1 MACMADVPLHPLL
14 ATRWSP
20 TAFDPTRAAQ
30 PAQVD
35 SLLQAAR
42 WAPSAGNSQ
51 PWAFIVGV
59 RGDSDHQRLVRHLAP
74 SARRWAPDAA
84 LLFANLAHRHVA
96 DTDWDYSEF
105 STYDLGQAVAHL
117 TVQARSLGLYVRQF
131 RAFDREALATEF
143 EVTAHWEIATM
154 SAIGWVPPGSEP
166 AAPEHLPER
175 ERRPLD
181 ELRWPAAD
189 LADRV

>member
-1 MACMADVPLHPLL
+1 MVSMDEVPLHALL

-20 TAFDPTRAAQ
+20 MAFDKARTVSAG
-30 PAQVD
+30 QVD

-59 RGDSDHQRLVRHLAP
+59 RGDRDHERLVGHLAP
-74 SARRWAPDAA
+74 SSRRWAPDAA

-96 DTDWDYSEF
+96 ETDWDYSEF
-105 STYDLGQAVAHL
+105 SSYDLGQAVAHL
-117 TVQARSLGLYVRQF
+117 TLQARSLGMYVRQF
-131 RAFDREALATEF
+131 RAFDREALAREF
-143 EVTAHWEIATM
+143 EVPGHWEIATM
-154 SAIGWVPPGSEP
+154 SAVGWVPPGSEP
-166 AAPEHLPER
+166 IAPEKQQER
-175 ERRPLD
+175 ERRPID

-189 LADRV
+189 LADRR

>member
-1 MACMADVPLHPLL
+1 M
-14 ATRWSP
+14 
-20 TAFDPTRAAQ
+20 AFDEARSVGPG
-30 PAQVD
+30 QVD

-59 RGDSDHQRLVRHLAP
+59 RGDTDHQRLVRHLAP

-96 DTDWDYSEF
+96 ETDWDYSEF
-105 STYDLGQAVAHL
+105 ASYDLGQAVAHL
-117 TVQARSLGLYVRQF
+117 TLQARSLGMYVRQF
-131 RAFDREALATEF
+131 RAFDREALTREF
-143 EVTAHWEIATM
+143 EVPAHWEIATM
-154 SAIGWVPPGSEP
+154 SAVGWVPRGSEP
-166 AAPEHLPER
+166 VALQKQQGR

-181 ELRWPAAD
+181 ALRWPAAD
-189 LADRV
+189 LAGRS

>member
-1 MACMADVPLHPLL
+1 M
-14 ATRWSP
+14 
-20 TAFDPTRAAQ
+20 AFDKAQ
-30 PAQVD
+30 SVRPGQVD

-59 RGDSDHQRLVRHLAP
+59 RGDSDHRRLVGHLAP

-96 DTDWDYSEF
+96 ETDWDYSEF
-105 STYDLGQAVAHL
+105 SSYDLGQAVAHL
-117 TVQARSLGLYVRQF
+117 TLQARSMGMYVRQF
-131 RAFDREALATEF
+131 RAFDREALAREF
-143 EVTAHWEIATM
+143 EVPAHWEIATM
-154 SAIGWVPPGSEP
+154 SAVGWVPRGSEP
-166 AAPEHLPER
+166 LALEKQQER

-189 LADRV
+189 LADRR

>member
-1 MACMADVPLHPLL
+1 MDEVPLHSLL

-20 TAFDPTRAAQ
+20 TTFDATRSVR
-30 PAQVD
+30 PEQVE

-59 RGDSDHQRLVRHLAP
+59 RDDRDHRRLVRHLAA
-74 SARRWAPDAA
+74 SAGRWAPDAA
-84 LLFANLAHRHVA
+84 LLVANLAHRHVA

-105 STYDLGQAVAHL
+105 ASYDLGQAVAHVTL
-117 TVQARSLGLYVRQF
+117 QARSLGMYLRQF
-131 RAFDREALATEF
+131 RAFDREALAREF
-143 EVTAHWEIATM
+143 EVPDHWEIATM
-154 SAIGWVPPGSEP
+154 SAIGWVPRGSEP
-166 AAPEHLPER
+166 KAREKQQER

-181 ELRWPAAD
+181 DLRWPAAD
-189 LADRV
+189 LADRS